1 MRLTPEKNWYCA
13 SLNISATRAC
23 WTNSASWK
31 KAGLSENYRGNA
43 SKELRKLANV
53 ALVDAELESLN
64 LFKLLRAFERV
75 MQRYE
80 DKEARKTVHTVMRY
94 SYTIADQQEYI
105 FSRIQPKKPAKF
117 EDLFGKLEN
126 RMHAIVT
133 FLALLEMLNLQLLV
147 MTQRLGT
154 NNFWIELPS
163 PQSDEE
169 E

>member
-1 MRLTPEKNWYCA
+1 MRLTPGKNWYCA
-13 SLNISATRAC
+13 LLEYKRYKSVLDELRELEESR
-23 WTNSASWK
+23 SFR
-31 KAGLSENYRGNA
+31 NYRGNA

-105 FSRIQPKKPAKF
+105 FSRIQPKNQPNLKIFSENWKTGCMPSSPSW
-117 EDLFGKLEN
+117 LFSKCSIFSSL
-126 RMHAIVT
+126 
-133 FLALLEMLNLQLLV
+133 
-147 MTQRLGT
+147 
-154 NNFWIELPS
+154 S
-163 PQSDEE
+163 
-169 E
+169 